1 MPTSRD
7 AHRDDRSPRDV
18 LLTAEAMREADRITI
33 EDFGL
38 PGFTLMETAGR
49 GATAALARAY
59 GPPSSMRVV
68 VLCGKGN
75 NGGDGLVVARHLVE
89 QGASVHV
96 VLTAP
101 AREMRADPEHNLM
114 LLRTLQNESG
124 ASDRLTIT
132 SFSGLDALAGTAE
145 PFRPTLYVDALLGT
159 GLTSALR
166 EPIAG
171 IVGWL
176 NDRSAP
182 VAALDVPTG
191 LNSDTGEVLGDAVRA
206 DRTVTMAAMKTG
218 LAVGRGPE
226 HAGETE
232 VVDIGMPRYV
242 LDQVSGRKGGRSGCA
257 FRTTDADLRRW
268 WPPRGADAYKYSV
281 GMAVVVGGAPGY
293 TGAPVLS
300 SRAAAR
306 AGAGYVACAC
316 PEAVQPALSR
326 QLTAVPTIA
335 LPQADDGG
343 LAPGIVEALGDRHD
357 KARALLVGPGLGRAA
372 STQEAVLDLLAT
384 TDRPVVVDADGLNA
398 LAGHADRLADLSEGR
413 FILTPHAGEFQ
424 RLAGDVDLSDRVGTA
439 QQYARQW
446 NSILLLKG
454 MPSVVAAPDGRAFV
468 CGTGGTALA
477 TAGTGDVLAGLCA
490 GLLAQGVAPLEAAA
504 GALHLGGAAA
514 DRYATHA
521 DPRTL
526 QAPDLID
533 EVPAVARE
541 RFSHDPASKG

>member
-1 MPTSRD
+1 MPTERD
-7 AHRDDRSPRDV
+7 PHRADRSPGDV

-49 GATAALARAY
+49 GAASALAQAQ

-89 QGASVHV
+89 KGAHVHV
-96 VLTAP
+96 VLTAQS
-101 AREMRADPEHNLM
+101 REMRADPEHNLT
-114 LLRTLQNESG
+114 LLRTLQSESD

-132 SFSGLDALAGTAE
+132 SYSGLDALAGTAE

-166 EPIAG
+166 EPIAS

-176 NDRSAP
+176 NKQRAP

-191 LNSDTGEVLGDAVRA
+191 LHSDTGEVLGDAVRA

-226 HAGETE
+226 HAGKTE

-242 LDQVSGRKGGRSGCA
+242 LNQVSGRSGCA
-257 FRTTDADLRRW
+257 FRTTDADLQQW
-268 WPPRGADAYKYSV
+268 WPPRRADAHKYSV

-293 TGAPVLS
+293 TGAPILS

-316 PEAVQPALSR
+316 PKAIQPALSR

-343 LAPGIVEALGDRHD
+343 LAPGIVDALGDLHD

-372 STQEAVLDLLAT
+372 STQDAVLDLLAT

-398 LAGHADRLADLSEGR
+398 LAGHADRLAELSDGR
-413 FILTPHAGEFQ
+413 FILTPHAGELK
-424 RLAGDVDLSDRVGTA
+424 RLAGDDADLSDRVGTA
-439 QQYARQW
+439 QSYAERW

-468 CGTGGTALA
+468 CGTGGPALA

-526 QAPDLID
+526 QAPDLI
-533 EVPAVARE
+533 EQVPAVARE
-541 RFSHDPASKG
+541 RFSHNPVSKG